1 MKKYTASYAHTNSN
15 FVIQNLKGGVVD
27 HPVIPLLYVLKNILQ
42 RGAPTMLS
50 RFLQVPLGKLHSLDD
65 FNDWLPLISN
75 EPQKW
80 LATIKGDEKNN
91 YFPAR
96 EFLEEIIPKE
106 FGEWAFVQALIVPE
120 LSIEE
125 IVGEQAKAFTH
136 QQVDF
141 YLPQARLVIEIDG
154 QQHKLDSVVAVGDA
168 ERDRFLA
175 SKGIQTVRIST
186 TELQT
191 GTYQEQVAQIMLRL
205 AQYESILG
213 PYRQSWKKISANE
226 ITEKEQKT
234 KLLPTAII
242 RFQILLLELLL
253 NGSLDINDSWK
264 LNVRLKENLGNFVTL
279 AIEDLQIWI
288 AKLWRLR
295 FKTDLE
301 LPQYDLWIAGT
312 LPEDSSR
319 NGIVNVDFSI
329 FNRYTDGHLAAP
341 DVLFVRTDYFDDAD
355 RNYFK
360 VSCAE
365 PINYGITKEDE
376 EVLTFF
382 LQNIF
387 DKDNFRDGQF
397 PILSNALNLRDT
409 IGLLPTGGGKSLC
422 YQLPCLLQ
430 PSVNFVVC
438 PIKSLMKDQADNL
451 EKLWITNVAYI
462 SSDLTKEDRW
472 KAEIDF
478 GAGRYLF
485 VWISPERLQIQE
497 FRDKIAG
504 LQSQAS
510 IAYAVIDEVHCLSEW
525 GHSFRTSYLNLAKT
539 IDKLSPE
546 DASGEGRTKFIGLTA
561 TASVNV
567 LKDIKVEFSRQKGQ
581 LQDEDIKSLLDY
593 SRKELVFHVED
604 DNGNKGEKMRDIL
617 KALSKTSGLAIED
630 QKAALIFTPH
640 VNGAFGC
647 YELSSRVNIWFPGK
661 CDWYAGDI
669 PTKKEYDSKG
679 YPTGNTVP
687 IMSEDELK
695 AHKDR
700 VQQEFKANKFP
711 LMVATKAFG
720 MGIDKS
726 NIHYTFHFGL
736 PSSVEALYQEAGR
749 AGRWIKGLAENEGKQ
764 ATCYVLYSKETADEM
779 QIQALFDKDSSF
791 AKMKAIQAGVHR
803 NDQKDIFRQIFLF
816 LMEQADVEDE
826 LKIVVDVAKTYFKS
840 NEIVSIFYSDA
851 KKKLGIEKATLQTAI
866 YRLSILGLVSDWTT
880 DFKDVF
886 HVTFGKPTSEDV
898 VRSVASYINKYEP
911 SRPVYEEIM
920 AHRQDKM
927 LEPAGRFLLTW
938 IFENIT
944 YNRKQSLKTLVD
956 FCNKFENSDS
966 FKRRLDNY
974 FKFTEWTFILQH
986 ISESPRD
993 FEKWFE
999 VLTVIERDHQNE
1011 EKNRIYLPE
1020 IENLKERGERF
1031 EALRDAV
1038 SRFLESYRSNPGLN
1052 FLSGLVR
1059 LFLDEYQDSDGID
1072 RFEDAMRQ
1080 VKLDFDPAVQE
1091 EIISRLVAIG
1101 KNLGIDRRTDLC
1113 RSISKYFPDQFE
1125 SIAIELDLLHLLKE
1139 VVDEKVISLKLLN
1152 QKLYEHIGKI

>member
-1 MKKYTASYAHTNSN
+1 MKKNTANYAHTNSN
-15 FVIQNLKGGVVD
+15 FVIQNLKEDVVD
-27 HPVIPLLYVLKNILQ
+27 HPVVPLLYVLKNILQ
-42 RGAPTMLS
+42 RGAPTMMS
-50 RFLQVPLGKLHSLDD
+50 RFLQGHLGKLHALDGFQD
-65 FNDWLPLISN
+65 RFPLISP
-75 EPQKW
+75 EPPKW
-80 LATIKGDEKNN
+80 LGTIKGDEANR

-96 EFLEEIIPKE
+96 EFLEKIIPDE
-106 FGEWAFVQALIVPE
+106 FGDYAFVQSLILPE
-120 LSIEE
+120 VAIEE

-154 QQHKLDSVVAVGDA
+154 QQHKLDAVVAAGDK
-168 ERDRFLA
+168 ERDEFLLG
-175 SKGIQTVRIST
+175 KGIRTIRITT
-186 TELQT
+186 TELQDRHYKAKVSAIL
-191 GTYQEQVAQIMLRL
+191 GHLASCEERL
-205 AQYESILG
+205 A
-213 PYRQSWKKISANE
+213 PYREYWNKNKAGSISALEMN
-226 ITEKEQKT
+226 T
-234 KLLPTAII
+234 KLGPTAIV
-242 RFQILLLELLL
+242 RFQIFLIELLL
-253 NGSLDINDSWK
+253 NGSLKLEESWK
-264 LNVRLKENLGNFVTL
+264 LNIVLHEKIGHFMTM

-288 AKLWRLR
+288 GKLWRLR
-295 FKTDLE
+295 FKTDLTWPE
-301 LPQYDLWIAGT
+301 YDLWISGA
-312 LPEDSSR
+312 LPDDNSR
-319 NGIVNVDFSI
+319 TGIVNVDFSL
-329 FNRYTDGHLAAP
+329 FERYTDANTAHSE
-341 DVLFVRTDYFDDAD
+341 VVFVRTDYFDDAD

-360 VSCAE
+360 VSCAA
-365 PINYGITKEDE
+365 PINYDIKKDDE
-376 EVLTFF
+376 EVLEFF

-397 PILSNALNLRDT
+397 PVLSNALNLRDT

-478 GAGRYLF
+478 GVGCYLF

-497 FRDKIAG
+497 FRDKVAG
-504 LQSQAS
+504 LQAQAS

-539 IDKLSPE
+539 IDKLSPK

-581 LQDEDIKSLLDY
+581 LQDENIKSLLDY

-604 DNGNKGEKMRDIL
+604 DNGQKGEKMRDIL
-617 KALSKTSGLAIED
+617 QGLKGSAGLTVKDE
-630 QKAALIFTPH
+630 KAALIFTPH
-640 VNGAFGC
+640 VNGAYGC
-647 YELSSRVNIWFPGK
+647 YELSSRVNLWFPGK

-695 AHKDR
+695 KHKDR

-711 LMVATKAFG
+711 MMVATKAFG

-749 AGRWIKGLAENEGKQ
+749 AGRWDKRLPENRERM
-764 ATCYVLYSKETADEM
+764 ATCYVLYSKESADPG
-779 QIQALFDKDSSF
+779 IVDSIFKMETSF
-791 AKMKAIQAGVHR
+791 AEMKAI
-803 NDQKDIFRQIFLF
+803 NDKVGWDGRDIFRQLFLF
-816 LMEQADVEDE
+816 IQGQNDIEEE
-826 LKIVVDVAKTYFKS
+826 LEITLKVFRRYFRAG
-840 NEIVSIFYSDA
+840 ETVQIFYNDA
-851 KKKLGIEKATLQTAI
+851 RNELGINSETLQKAI
-866 YRLSILGLVSDWTT
+866 YRLSLLGVVIDWST
-880 DFKDVF
+880 DFINLYEVSFANPD
-886 HVTFGKPTSEDV
+886 SEGII
-898 VRSVASYINKYEP
+898 RSVANYIQKYEP
-911 SRPVYEEIM
+911 SRDVAKEIRGEKQGPIL
-920 AHRQDKM
+920 AHATRY
-927 LEPAGRFLLTW
+927 LLKW

-956 FCNKFENSDS
+956 FCNDFRDSDS

-986 ISESPRD
+986 ISEAPSAY
-993 FEKWFE
+993 ETWFD
-999 VLTVIERDHQNE
+999 VLTIIIRGLQNE
-1011 EKNRIYLPE
+1011 ELSRIYLPE
-1020 IENLKERGERF
+1020 IQNETERKERF
-1031 EALRDAV
+1031 EALRDAI

-1052 FLSGLVR
+1052 MLSGLSR
-1059 LFLDEYQDSDGID
+1059 LFLNEYENTDGKERLEDSIRQIKADFEATAQDAI
-1072 RFEDAMRQ
+1072 
-1080 VKLDFDPAVQE
+1080 LD
-1091 EIISRLVAIG
+1091 RLVAIG

-1113 RSISKYFPDQFE
+1113 RSISLHFPERFE

-1139 VVDEKVISLKLLN
+1139 IVEEKVKSLKSLN
-1152 QKLYEHIGKI
+1152 QQLYEYIAKI